1 MIPKLLAFKIA
12 QLFVIMILGFILAK
26 AKIVRKD
33 DSTVLS
39 KLCLDLLMP
48 AIIISSFNI
57 KITSDI
63 GKGIILAFV
72 AAIAVHIVF
81 TGLDFI
87 YKKSLIAIPYMLYV
101 NLCII

>member
-39 KLCLDLLMP
+39 KLCLYLLMP

-72 AAIAVHIVF
+72 VGII
-81 TGLDFI
+81 I
-87 YKKSLIAIPYMLYV
+87 YEIIRKRNIKNKNKLIEE
-101 NLCII
+101 